1 MKDFVYYNDLFSIYS
16 PLLTENEK
24 KSFKDHY
31 FEDLS
36 LSEIAEEKNISRAAV
51 QKTVSNVIDK
61 LNYYESILHI
71 YESNYSL
78 KECLNLNDINLIK
91 DKINNILNK

>member
-24 KSFKDHY
+24 SSFKEHY
-31 FEDLS
+31 YEDLS

-51 QKTVSNVIDK
+51 HKTVNNVIDK

-71 YESNYSL
+71 HENKFLL
-78 KECLNLNDINLIK
+78 KDCLELNDINQIK
-91 DKINNILNK
+91 ETINNILDK